1 MKVLRVFNNNLVL
14 VKDDADREVIL
25 TGRGLGFQVRPGQD
39 VDTSK
44 IERTFMPVD
53 GRDPDHL
60 GQLLSA
66 IRADHVDLVVSALA
80 DVRVDDSIARNP
92 ALIVALAD
100 HVSFAI
106 GRLEKGQT
114 SEYPLISEVKSLYAA
129 EYAQA
134 EALTAAINKR
144 LDVPLPDTE
153 AVALALHLVNAGFST
168 GDLSYTYTMTAI
180 IQQLIAVIEQ
190 TYHRDLDRT
199 SVSVGRFIT
208 HLRYLFVRIHQHS
221 QLANQPSAIGTAI
234 RESFPVATT
243 CAERLAA
250 VIELRLG
257 SALTDDELSYLV
269 LHVAR
274 VASDPS

>member
-1 MKVLRVFNNNLVL
+1 MKVLRVFNNNVVL
-14 VKDDADREVIL
+14 VKDDAEREVIL
-25 TGRGLGFQVRPGQD
+25 TGRGLGFQVRPGQG
-39 VDTSK
+39 VDTSR

-60 GQLLSA
+60 AELLSA
-66 IRADHVDLVVSALA
+66 IRADHVDLVISALA
-80 DVRVDDSIARNP
+80 DVNLDDSLARNP

-106 GRLEKGQT
+106 RRLEQGQST
-114 SEYPLISEVKSLYAA
+114 EYPLVSEVKSLYPT
-129 EYAQA
+129 EYTQA
-134 EALTAAINKR
+134 EALTAAINAR
-144 LDVPLPDTE
+144 LPVPLPPTE
-153 AVALALHLVNAGFST
+153 SVALALHLVNAGFST

-190 TYHRDLDRT
+190 TYNRDLDVA

-208 HLRYLFVRIHQHS
+208 HLRYLFVRIHQHH
-221 QLANQPSAIGTAI
+221 QLVNQPSAIGDAI

-257 SALTDDELSYLV
+257 SPLTDDELSYLV